1 MGVRRSL
8 ALFRIQFYSICYA
21 CIRYRPLAVAPSERL
36 TRFLFNVEH
45 EIDKHGNCTYRAFF
59 HSKGRPISVVRTDGM
74 TESSLWRFGRCW
86 IESVR
91 EKTLEGRADFVAAK
105 LAPLGLIAQPTV
117 PPPHHADII
126 GWPIDKEA

>member
-1 MGVRRSL
+1 
-8 ALFRIQFYSICYA
+8 
-21 CIRYRPLAVAPSERL
+21 
-36 TRFLFNVEH
+36 
-45 EIDKHGNCTYRAFF
+45 
-59 HSKGRPISVVRTDGM
+59 M

-126 GWPIDKEA
+126 GWPIDKEALRTRAKELARELAKDPAAVVSYPIMPS